1 MTHMYTERQIAPLAS
16 IADTAA
22 GQRMSMHILIA
33 KVKFFLPE
41 RKRVSDKHCFREY
54 ENLSERIS
62 QIITPT
68 PQFLIQYVWV
78 GPENVATEQLPGRA
92 LAESQLRKQGNA
104 EGRRQR
110 NLEIRAASS
119 SPTSV
124 VPDLASENEEFFF
137 ALLAPAH
144 ADPRGELSAGQ
155 LLKWIDATACLAAEK
170 HAGVSCVTASVDDI
184 QFEETA
190 RVGQVITIKAKVT
203 RAFSTS
209 MEISIKVTV
218 QDMLTG
224 VEKLVSVAFSTFV
237 AKPTGKEKIH
247 LKPVTLLTEQD
258 HVEHNLASERRKV
271 RLHHEDTFKNLMKE
285 NSEFDDPICDEEK
298 GMVSTSGTA
307 VQSIELVLPP
317 HANHHGNTFGGQIMA
332 WMETVAT
339 ISASRLCRAHPLL
352 KSVDMFKFRGPS
364 AVGDRLVFNAIV
376 NNTFQTCVEVGVR
389 VEAFDCQEWSKG
401 QGRHINSAFLIYNA
415 VDDKEELVTFPRI
428 KPISKDDFRRYRGAI
443 ARKRI
448 RLGRKYVTSHKE
460 EVPVCVQWD
469 INNQV
474 SLSNANVEALKNL
487 AAKSGW
493 EVTSAVEKNK
503 TENRKQTGGA
513 VLTEAGERRDSGLH
527 VTSSPPLCPPG
538 VPGEGPGASSYHPS
552 SYTEASLVAMGM
564 IIRWHISTPTSKH
577 PERDGEN
584 GQDRNVLLAEHISL
598 IIITSAMAGEF
609 GVTGDT
615 VLFKSCEV
623 INWVSEGDQIYY
635 ITCPIVNGGKPK
647 DLVVLVSRRKPL
659 KDGSTYTVAVKSVL
673 LPSVPPCPPYIRS
686 EIICAGFLI
695 RAVDSSSC
703 TVSYF
708 NQISASI
715 SPYFAGNLGG
725 WSKSIEET
733 AASCI
738 QFIENATDDGL
749 INIF

>member
-1 MTHMYTERQIAPLAS
+1 MERPEPAEV
-16 IADTAA
+16 
-22 GQRMSMHILIA
+22 RMSQA
-33 KVKFFLPE
+33 
-41 RKRVSDKHCFREY
+41 
-54 ENLSERIS
+54 
-62 QIITPT
+62 
-68 PQFLIQYVWV
+68 IQ
-78 GPENVATEQLPGRA
+78 
-92 LAESQLRKQGNA
+92 
-104 EGRRQR
+104 
-110 NLEIRAASS
+110 
-119 SPTSV
+119 
-124 VPDLASENEEFFF
+124 
-137 ALLAPAH
+137 PAH
-144 ADPRGELSAGQ
+144 ANPRGELSAGQ

-170 HAGVSCVTASVDDI
+170 HAGISCVTASVDDI

-209 MEISIKVTV
+209 MEISIKVIV

-224 VEKLVSVAFSTFV
+224 IEKLVSVAFSTFV
-237 AKPTGKEKIH
+237 AKPVGKEKIH

-298 GMVSTSGTA
+298 GMVSTGGTA

-332 WMETVAT
+332 WMESLAT

-415 VDDKEELVTFPRI
+415 VNDKEEMVTFPRI

-469 INNQV
+469 ISNQV

-493 EVTSAVEKNK
+493 EVTSAVEKIK
-503 TENRKQTGGA
+503 IYTLEEHDLLSVWVEKHVERPA
-513 VLTEAGERRDSGLH
+513 HLTYHLLSDFTKR
-527 VTSSPPLCPPG
+527 PLWDP
-538 VPGEGPGASSYHPS
+538 HF
-552 SYTEASLVAMGM
+552 M
-564 IIRWHISTPTSKH
+564 
-577 PERDGEN
+577 
-584 GQDRNVLLAEHISL
+584 
-598 IIITSAMAGEF
+598 
-609 GVTGDT
+609 
-615 VLFKSCEV
+615 SCEV

-635 ITCPIVNGGKPK
+635 ITCPIVNGDKPK
-647 DLVVLVSRRKPL
+647 DLVVLVSRRRPL
-659 KDGSTYTVAVKSVL
+659 KDGTYTVAVKSVL
-673 LPSVPPCPPYIRS
+673 LPSVPPCPHYIRS

-695 RAVDSSSC
+695 RAIDSSSC

-738 QFIENATDDGL
+738 KFIENATDGGL
-749 INIF
+749 INTF